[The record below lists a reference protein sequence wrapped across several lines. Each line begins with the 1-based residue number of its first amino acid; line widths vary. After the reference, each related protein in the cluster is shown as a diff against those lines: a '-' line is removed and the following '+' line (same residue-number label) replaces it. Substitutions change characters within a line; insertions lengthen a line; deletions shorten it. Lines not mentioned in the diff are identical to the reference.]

1 LSGTTISSSPPTTA
15 SAPLLGLGEFKSR
28 VAAVGP
34 QIGYFFPIA
43 DAQGY
48 INLKA
53 YSEFAAENRPRG
65 MNAFLSLV
73 ISPKEPEAA
82 EPTPPLGH

>member
-1 LSGTTISSSPPTTA
+1 VCRRVL
-15 SAPLLGLGEFKSR
+15 R

-34 QIGYFFPIA
+34 QIGFFPIA

-53 YSEFAAENRPRG
+53 YSAFAAENRPAG
-65 MNAFLSLV
+65 MNAWLTLV
-73 ISPKEPEAA
+73 ISPKTPEPETPRQ
-82 EPTPPLGH
+82 EQPPLGH